1 MLLEN
6 GDESPGDHL
15 TPNTDEVK
23 KFVVPAQI
31 NCCHYRIILFWH
43 INLNTLLTCVLKIN
57 QIKIIKKSI
66 KIFT

>member
-23 KFVVPAQI
+23 DFVVPAQI
-31 NCCHYRIILFWH
+31 NCCHYRIILF
-43 INLNTLLTCVLKIN
+43 
-57 QIKIIKKSI
+57 
-66 KIFT
+66 